1 MGKYEHPGV
10 FYPDALIPSNIYRIQ
25 WLRKEQAYAAAGV
38 QPAVGVSLQ
47 WASARPQP
55 MPQRASSLQWAS
67 ACSVQRHLAWQWASS
82 LGVSLQRPEARRP
95 AAEPPRPVPSPMPL
109 EEDDL
114 GLAVGLSLQHPEAP
128 RPAAEPPQPVPSAE
142 PSTDTPTAT
151 VPTVEP
157 PLDAEDCK
165 CQMQIQEWWSNFKR
179 QMRMTNLKRQIG
191 RTMRRCAKV
200 GRKRLK
206 PQPARARSSSY
217 RIVW

>member
-1 MGKYEHPGV
+1 M
-10 FYPDALIPSNIYRIQ
+10 
-25 WLRKEQAYAAAGV
+25 AAQGTGLCRSGRPACSGR
-38 QPAVGVSLQ
+38 QPAVGVSTST
-47 WASARPQP
+47 AYAAAGIQP
-55 MPQRASSLQWAS
+55 A
-67 ACSVQRHLAWQWASS
+67 V
-82 LGVSLQRPEARRP
+82 GVSLQRPEARRP

-179 QMRMTNLKRQIG
+179 QMRMSNLKRQIG
-191 RTMRRCAKV
+191 RKMRRCAKV

-206 PQPARARSSSY
+206 LQPARARSSSY